1 MSVIKNLKIFSL
13 IFALAGCG
21 SANLETPDGISEDQ
35 EGIWAFDTWGDDCS
49 NEVSEHPCNFTLL
62 DQNGEESN
70 LYDFYGSPIV
80 LGFSAMW
87 CGPCQYAALE
97 VEDMKIDFPSIT
109 YITVLIDNE
118 YGDPPTVEDLDKW
131 ATIFG
136 ITEPVLGGS
145 REMIST
151 NPGFGWNIVSWPTFY
166 YINEKMIIEH
176 SHKGYSSVTV
186 RQNIENLVR

>member
-1 MSVIKNLKIFSL
+1 MIKNLKILLTFFTCFS
-13 IFALAGCG
+13 CS
-21 SANLETPDGISEDQ
+21 SATLETPDDILEEQ
-35 EGIWAFDTWGDDCS
+35 EVTWPFDTWGDTCS
-49 NEVSEHPCNFTLL
+49 NEISGYPCNFTLL
-62 DQNGEESN
+62 DQNGEELN

-80 LGFSAMW
+80 LDFSAMW

-97 VEDMKIDFPSIT
+97 VEDMKIDFPSMT

-136 ITEPVLGGS
+136 IKEPVLAGS
-145 REMIST
+145 RGMISS
-151 NPGFGWNIVSWPTFY
+151 NPGFGWSIASWPTFY
-166 YINEKMIIEH
+166 YINEKMVVEH

>member
-1 MSVIKNLKIFSL
+1 MIKNLKILTIF
-13 IFALAGCG
+13 FALFSCS
-21 SANLETPDGISEDQ
+21 SANLETPEEFLEDQ
-35 EGIWAFDTWGDDCS
+35 EVAWPFDTWGDTCS

-62 DQNGEESN
+62 DQNGEELN
-70 LYDFYGSPIV
+70 LYDFYGDPIV
-80 LGFSAMW
+80 LDFSAMW

-145 REMIST
+145 R
-151 NPGFGWNIVSWPTFY
+151 
-166 YINEKMIIEH
+166 
-176 SHKGYSSVTV
+176 
-186 RQNIENLVR
+186 

>member
-1 MSVIKNLKIFSL
+1 MMKNLKIFA
-13 IFALAGCG
+13 IFFALLGCS
-21 SANLETPDGISEDQ
+21 SAELEAPDRFLNDQ
-35 EGIWAFDTWGDDCS
+35 EDPWSFDTWGDACS
-49 NEVSEHPCNFTLL
+49 NELSEHPCNFTLL

-70 LYDFYGSPIV
+70 LYDFYGDPIV
-80 LGFSAMW
+80 LDFSAMW

-118 YGDPPTVEDLDKW
+118 YGEPPEVEDLDKW

-145 REMIST
+145 RDMLSA
-151 NPGFGWNIVSWPTFY
+151 NPGFGWDIVSWPTFY
-166 YINEKMIIEH
+166 YINENMLIEYT
-176 SHKGYSSVTV
+176 HKGYSSTTV